1 MKQQPLALKSTPIY
15 FWLTSKLI
23 YFPLS
28 SYWDPGESPGAIG
41 NLSQVIVEEGDTLI
55 S

>member
-1 MKQQPLALKSTPIY
+1 MKQQSLALKSARIY
-15 FWLTSKLI
+15 FWLTSKSI

-28 SYWDPGESPGAIG
+28 SYWDPGEFPGGIG